1 MRITRRRTRFTL
13 AAVAIVSLFLAAS
26 CGSSASPGN
35 GGGSTGASQGATGAS
50 GTPSA
55 TGAGGSSGAGSQKF
69 AGQTLTVACWQ
80 SYGCDDP
87 AILAGFKKL
96 TGATVK
102 NVFYTSEDG
111 LLQLLRQGGTG
122 KIDVALP
129 NLEYTVKG
137 YNEGL
142 FQPID
147 TSKISSWDD
156 IVPKLRQVDAVDYQG
171 KVISVPWMTGETS
184 LVVNPDKVKPV
195 PDSWSVL
202 WDSSSAGKVGFFDDP
217 TTAIMTAALY
227 LGEDPLNPDLT
238 KVKAAL
244 LQLKKNTRVI
254 WSSGDE
260 WNKAYLSDSITMGNL
275 WSSQAVK
282 LKLDGKPIDY
292 IVPKEGTVAWVD
304 AWTIVKN
311 APHLDLAYAWI
322 DYLTGKDSYL
332 AWSLEENPSN
342 LPPLSTNQK
351 AYAALPAKFKERHPD
366 SGIFTDPS
374 KVAFQEGIST
384 DLLNQWTQTWQ
395 AVKAG

>member
-1 MRITRRRTRFTL
+1 MKRLWTRSRVAL
-13 AAVAIVSLFLAAS
+13 ALSAIVPLVVVSA
-26 CGSSASPGN
+26 CGSSTGAQASSGQSAAQSSGTVQTSQKSLDT
-35 GGGSTGASQGATGAS
+35 GGG
-50 GTPSA
+50 
-55 TGAGGSSGAGSQKF
+55 AGQKF
-69 AGQTLTVACWQ
+69 AGQTVVVACWQ

-87 AILAGFKKL
+87 AVQAGFKKL
-96 TGATVK
+96 TGANVK
-102 NVFYTSEDG
+102 TVFYTSEDG
-111 LLQLLRQGGTG
+111 LLQMLRQGGTG

-142 FQPID
+142 FEPID
-147 TSKISSWDD
+147 TSKISSWND
-156 IVPKLRQVDAVDYQG
+156 ILPKLRKVEAVDYKG
-171 KVISVPWMTGETS
+171 KVIAAPWMTGETS

-195 PDSWSVL
+195 PDSWSIL
-202 WDSSSAGKVGFFDDP
+202 WDPSSAGKVGFFDDP

-227 LGEDPLNPDLT
+227 LGEDPLNPDLD
-238 KVKAAL
+238 KVKDAL
-244 LQLKKNTRVI
+244 LHLKKNTKVI

-282 LKLDGKPIDY
+282 LKLDGKPVNY

-304 AWTIVKN
+304 AWTLVKN
-311 APHLDLAYAWI
+311 APHPDLAYAWI
-322 DYLTGKDSYL
+322 DYLTSQDSYL
-332 AWSLEENPSN
+332 AWSLEESPTN

-351 AYAALPAKFKERHPD
+351 AYAALAAKFKDRHPD
-366 SGIFTDPS
+366 SGIFTNPE

-384 DLLNQWTQTWQ
+384 DLLDKWTQTWQ